1 MASLSDEAGREWGI
15 MKGDTIS
22 RSALIKQM
30 QKKSDELMDKKEP
43 FLSGAVMGAIGI
55 VQNAPAVAAAPE
67 WISVKDGLPKDRK
80 SVNVAV
86 EHKRDDGKTFQFV
99 MTASYIGHH
108 EIEAEEWPDYDGD
121 TEYDEEND
129 CYWIPENWYED
140 NFMEDNMN
148 YLICDEYRVTH
159 WMPLPE
165 SPKEDEGE

>member
-1 MASLSDEAGREWGI
+1 

-22 RSALIKQM
+22 RSALR
-30 QKKSDELMDKKEP
+30 ERL
-43 FLSGAVMGAIGI
+43 LSICRTDSEYGKGIARGIDIAIEFI
-55 VQNAPAVAAAPE
+55 NNAPTVTAEPK
-67 WISVKDGLPKDRK
+67 WISVEDRLPKDRK
-80 SVNVAV
+80 SVNVVV
-86 EHKRDDGKTFQFV
+86 ERKREDGKIFQFV
-99 MTASYIGHH
+99 MTASHIGHH

-129 CYWIPENWYED
+129 CFWIPENWYED

-165 SPKEDEGE
+165 PPEEKET

>member
-1 MASLSDEAGREWGI
+1 MRLIDADEQFCEEASDGTGYVLTYDGGMYAVTNEFGHTVCE
-15 MKGDTIS
+15 
-22 RSALIKQM
+22 
-30 QKKSDELMDKKEP
+30 
-43 FLSGAVMGAIGI
+43 FLPEQPTVD
-55 VQNAPAVAAAPE
+55 AAPE

-99 MTASYIGHH
+99 MTASHIGYH

-165 SPKEDEGE
+165 LPKEGGDGE

>member
-1 MASLSDEAGREWGI
+1 M

-22 RSALIKQM
+22 RSALLNEFDP
-30 QKKSDELMDKKEP
+30 DEFPSSIRVRSRIL
-43 FLSGAVMGAIGI
+43 
-55 VQNAPAVAAAPE
+55 QAPTVDAAPE
-67 WISVKDGLPKDRK
+67 WIRVEDRLPKDRK
-80 SVNVAV
+80 SVNVVV
-86 EHKRDDGKTFQFV
+86 EHKREDGKIFRFV
-99 MTASYIGHH
+99 MTASHIGHH

-165 SPKEDEGE
+165 PPKEEK

>member
-1 MASLSDEAGREWGI
+1 
-15 MKGDTIS
+15 MKGDMIS
-22 RSALIKQM
+22 RSAIKDQF
-30 QKKSDELMDKKEP
+30 EEYIAVGDKRFVEGM
-43 FLSGAVMGAIGI
+43 FHFRNIVLNAID
-55 VQNAPAVAAAPE
+55 NAPTVAAAPE
-67 WISVKDGLPKDRK
+67 WIRVEDGLPKDRK

-86 EHKRDDGKTFQFV
+86 EHKRDDGKTFHFV
-99 MTASYIGHH
+99 MTASHIGHH

-165 SPKEDEGE
+165 PPKEEK